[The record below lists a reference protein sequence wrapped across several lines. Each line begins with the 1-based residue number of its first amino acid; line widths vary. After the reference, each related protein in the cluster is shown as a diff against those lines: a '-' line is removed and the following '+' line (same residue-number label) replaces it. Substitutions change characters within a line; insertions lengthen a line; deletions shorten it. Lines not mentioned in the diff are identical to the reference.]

1 LSGFTYT
8 SNLKKISAMLWS
20 NAFFVLTI
28 IGLVIFVTVVVLV
41 KVDELREKRR
51 RQRPAALSDS

>member
-1 LSGFTYT
+1 
-8 SNLKKISAMLWS
+8 MLWS